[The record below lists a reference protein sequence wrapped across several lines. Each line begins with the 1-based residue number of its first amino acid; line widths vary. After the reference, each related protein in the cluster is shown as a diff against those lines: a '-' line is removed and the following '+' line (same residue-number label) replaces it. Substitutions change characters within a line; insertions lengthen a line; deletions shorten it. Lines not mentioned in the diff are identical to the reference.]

1 MGNVGIV
8 DFEGLAVAWFWIWTP
23 MTRMLSFMSYL
34 MKALSTLHG
43 VVGGKGGQI
52 LTPEAQKMEVKN
64 MSIYRRDSE
73 EKVALIGS
81 VNERLNT
88 GIDPVR
94 PMHNNLIVV
103 GGVYLRESYGIQ
115 DRYTV
120 NRIDYHAKSQRLYAT
135 FKVETR
141 GEGHPQWRTRFKAMK
156 RPITSTHRD
165 SKQMIDDDEEC
176 FTGSDYLCMAWEV
189 MAEPKPYEVN
199 YLHADHFGEDDT
211 YSIENT
217 SWDAKK
223 EYLTK
228 ADAEVLLDRLENPNN
243 YTHLAWVEDRLIES
257 VHRHEYEERDAHWFS
272 NTMSDECLYYNG
284 QGIQPHN
291 LHHTFQIGKE
301 YACGNDTITI
311 NAVRLKRANLTHEV
325 AFSINNDEVVV
336 QAEIDYVPAVGS
348 DQRSLTE
355 SFTLYVGVGIDSQQV
370 QVEAGCKGDE
380 RTHAYSPSSLMAAER
395 GSDYRYQASTEWREV
410 DLDAFLNGDVEVAE

>member
-1 MGNVGIV
+1 
-8 DFEGLAVAWFWIWTP
+8 
-23 MTRMLSFMSYL
+23 MSRY
-34 MKALSTLHG
+34 A
-43 VVGGKGGQI
+43 
-52 LTPEAQKMEVKN
+52 
-64 MSIYRRDSE
+64 RDTE
-73 EKVALIGS
+73 EKVALNGN

-88 GIDPVR
+88 GIDAR
-94 PMHNNLIVV
+94 LISAAHNDLIVV

-176 FTGSDYLCMAWEV
+176 FTGNDYLCMAWEV
-189 MAEPKPYEVN
+189 MAEPKNYEVN
-199 YLHADHFGEDDT
+199 YLHADHFGEDDE
-211 YSIENT
+211 YNISNHAWE
-217 SWDAKK
+217 ARK

-228 ADAEVLLDRLENPNN
+228 ADAEVLLDRLENPDK

-257 VHRHEYEERDAHWFS
+257 VHRYEYEERDAHWFS
-272 NTMSDECLYYNG
+272 NTMSEECEYYNG
-284 QGIQPHN
+284 KGITPHN
-291 LHHTFQIGKE
+291 LEHTFQIGKE

-325 AFSINNDEVVV
+325 AFSINGEPQQDLDDIEGW
-336 QAEIDYVPAVGS
+336 AEIDYVPVEGGMLT
-348 DQRSLTE
+348 DSLTE
-355 SFTLYVGVGIDSQQV
+355 SFCLYVGVGINSQQV
-370 QVEAGCKGDE
+370 QVVAGRKGDYDE
-380 RTHAYSPSSLMAAER
+380 RTPSYSPNSFMAAKR
-395 GSDYRYQASTEWREV
+395 GRDYRYQASTEWREV
-410 DLDAFLNGDVEVAE
+410 DLDAFLNGDVEVVQ